1 MKFPGLIDAS
11 LLSSFK
17 SCPELCR
24 KIYLEHFKSKTPSVH
39 LHAGGAFASGIER
52 TRTAFF
58 VEGKDSDTSIAE
70 GVGELLRFY
79 GDFDCPADS
88 AKSAERMAG
97 AFEFYWSNY
106 PLGTHDDHGNRIDPV
121 ELPGG
126 KRAIEVNFAEPL
138 PISHPD
144 TGDPLIYC
152 GRLDAILNYAGGRY
166 ITDEKTT
173 TQLGASWS
181 RQWDLRSQFTGYA
194 WGARQIG
201 IKVDGA
207 LVRGIS
213 ILKTKYDTQQAISYR
228 PDWMIDR
235 WYAEMLLW
243 VEDLKRCYQTGSFRH
258 NFDHSCAEYGGCQ
271 FREACSTQDETP
283 WLETYFE
290 RREWNPLLRTETKL

>member
-1 MKFPGLIDAS
+1 MKFPELIDAS

-24 KIYLEHFKSKTPSVH
+24 KVYFEHYKSSQPSVH

-52 TRTAFF
+52 TRTAFY
-58 VEGKDSDTSIAE
+58 VEAKDSDTAVAE
-70 GVGELLRFY
+70 GISELLRFY
-79 GDFDCPADS
+79 GDFECPPDS

-97 AFEFYWSNY
+97 AFEFYWANY
-106 PLGTHDDHGNRIDPV
+106 PLDHETAPIQ
-121 ELPGG
+121 LSGG
-126 KRAIEVNFAEPL
+126 KYAIEVSIAEPL
-138 PISHPD
+138 PILHPD
-144 TGDPLIYC
+144 TGNPLLYC
-152 GRLDAILNYAGGRY
+152 GRMDAILNYAGGRY

-173 TQLGASWS
+173 SQLGASWS

-207 LVRGIS
+207 LVRGVS

-228 PDWMIDR
+228 PDWVIDR
-235 WYAEMLLW
+235 WYEEMLWW
-243 VEDLKRCYQTGSFRH
+243 VEQMITAYKTNRWIH
-258 NFDHSCAEYGGCQ
+258 NFDHACAEYGGCQ
-271 FREACSTQDETP
+271 FREACSSQDETP

-290 RREWNPLLRTETKL
+290 KREWNPLLRIETKLQ

>member
-1 MKFPGLIDAS
+1 MKFPSLIDAS

-24 KIYLEHFKSKTPSVH
+24 KTYLEHFKSKAPSVH

-58 VEGKDSDTSIAE
+58 VEGKDSDTAIAE

-79 GDFDCPADS
+79 GDFECPADS
-88 AKSAERMAG
+88 AKSPERMAG

-106 PLGTHDDHGNRIDPV
+106 PLGETDDHGNRIDPV
-121 ELPGG
+121 VLPGG
-126 KRAIEVNFAEPL
+126 KRAIEVSIAEPL
-138 PISHPD
+138 PIPHPE

-207 LVRGIS
+207 LVRGVS

-228 PDWMIDR
+228 PDWVIDR
-235 WYAEMLLW
+235 WYAEMLWW
-243 VEDLKRCYQTGSFRH
+243 VGQLVEAYKKDVWIH
-258 NFDHSCAEYGGCQ
+258 NFDHACAEYGGCQ

>member
-1 MKFPGLIDAS
+1 MEFPSLIDAS

-17 SCPELCR
+17 SCPQLC
-24 KIYLEHFKSKTPSVH
+24 KKTYLEHYKSKGPSVH
-39 LHAGGAFASGIER
+39 LHAGGAFASGVER
-52 TRTAFF
+52 TRTAFY
-58 VEGKDSDTSIAE
+58 VEGKDSETSIAE
-70 GVGELLRFY
+70 GIGELLRFY
-79 GDFDCPADS
+79 GDYDCPPDS

-106 PLGTHDDHGNRIDPV
+106 PLDHENDPLV
-121 ELPGG
+121 LTGG
-126 KRAIEVNFAEPL
+126 RRAIEVSFAEPL
-138 PISHPD
+138 PIPHPV

-152 GRLDAILNYAGGRY
+152 GRMDAILRYAGGAY

-207 LVRGIS
+207 LVRGVS

-228 PDWMIDR
+228 PDWVIDR
-235 WYAEMLLW
+235 WYNEMLSW
-243 VEDLKRCYQTGSFRH
+243 VEDLVQCYKTGNFRH
-258 NFDHSCAEYGGCQ
+258 NFDHACAEYGGCQ
-271 FREACSTQDETP
+271 FREVCSTQDETP

-290 RREWNPLLRTETKL
+290 KRAWNPLLRVETKLGES